1 MNSSLL
7 EIPGINKRIHVGP
20 GEKSKYSL
28 GSPPSPRWTLV
39 DIGHWQVRN
48 VGQKSSTYP
57 GNHVA
62 CLGEFTVH
70 KYPSQ
75 TSITDHVPKDSAL
88 HHPIESVLT
97 LKPRTHFL
105 AEALPHFQS
114 YFQLLTHL
122 PAMQARTWIT
132 QTLEVAILNTAICLS
147 CLLNFASVH
156 LTCFD
161 SVGLWVLFYQQGDYV
176 VN

>member
-1 MNSSLL
+1 MD
-7 EIPGINKRIHVGP
+7 
-20 GEKSKYSL
+20 L
-28 GSPPSPRWTLV
+28 G
-39 DIGHWQVRN
+39 GHWSLAGEECGTEEQHLSRKPCRLSWGIYCSQV
-48 VGQKSSTYP
+48 P
-57 GNHVA
+57 
-62 CLGEFTVH
+62 L
-70 KYPSQ
+70 
-75 TSITDHVPKDSAL
+75 TDFHHRPRPKDSAL

-97 LKPRTHFL
+97 LKPRTHVL

-132 QTLEVAILNTAICLS
+132 QTLEVAILNTATCLS